1 MSALVWGVSALLFLA
16 GLATVVLRHRLIAM
30 LLGLELM
37 LSAVNVPLVYHAGL
51 LGDAEALSSVLL
63 LIAIAAAEAV
73 VGLSLVLM
81 VFRSGRPADAEALR
95 ELRG

>member
-1 MSALVWGVSALLFLA
+1 MSAAVWSVSALLFLS
-16 GLATVVLRHRLIAM
+16 GLAAVVLRHRLIAM

-37 LSAVNVPLVYHAGL
+37 LSAVNIPLVYHAGRF
-51 LGDAEALSSVLL
+51 GDAEALSAVLL
-63 LIAIAAAEAV
+63 LIAVAAAEAV

>member
-1 MSALVWGVSALLFLA
+1 MSAAVWGVSALLFLA
-16 GLATVVLRHRLIAM
+16 GLAAVVLRHRLIAM

-37 LSAVNVPLVYHAGL
+37 LSAVNFPLVYHAGL
-51 LGDAEALSSVLL
+51 FGDAEALSSVLL

-81 VFRSGRPADAEALR
+81 VFGSGRPADAEALS